1 MELNLIPRPHTVRP
15 EEGFAKDIVTE
26 ALDGTLPREGYR
38 LEATPRGIV
47 LTAGSAQGLVWARNT
62 LAQLRS
68 QFPGEIPCM
77 TIEDAPVCGIRAF
90 HLDSSRHM
98 LPLAELKKIV
108 DAAAAFK
115 LNTLH
120 WHISDDQG
128 WRIESGAYPLLHQL
142 GAYRNGDNFGTHRSD
157 AREGGYY
164 TREEVRE
171 FVSYCHSRG
180 LQVIPEVDLPGHVSA
195 ILHAYPHLSCRGE
208 PVEVVTRAAITTEIL
223 CAGKEEVYTF
233 LENMLE
239 DLLELFPDPLFHIG
253 GDEAPKTRWAE
264 CPHCKAKME
273 QLGLTSHRQLQGYFS
288 GRIAAFLRRRG
299 RRCIMWNDGAYGG
312 GIDPD
317 VILQVWFPDRDG
329 ALDDHIAKG
338 GQIILS
344 PVTPCYCDYPY
355 GEHPLQAVYSLDL
368 KPDYVKEDTLLG
380 GECLTWSEF
389 IRTPQRLQELAFP
402 RFIALAEVLWC
413 GDARGEYDDFRRRL
427 RENLSLLESIGICP
441 TPESGWDP
449 DPEEARRQSGEFRL
463 QFEVESENQDY
474 EALVAAM

>member
-1 MELNLIPRPHTVRP
+1 MQLNLIPRPQTVHMGA
-15 EEGFAKDIVTE
+15 GFAGSVITRTID
-26 ALDGTLPREGYR
+26 ASLPREGYR
-38 LEATPRGIV
+38 LDAAQKGIT
-47 LTAGSAQGLVWARNT
+47 LTAGSAQGLVWAENT
-62 LAQLRS
+62 LRQLKL
-68 QFPGEIPCM
+68 QFPEQIPCL
-77 TIEDAPVCGIRAF
+77 TIEDAPVHPIRSF
-90 HLDSSRHM
+90 HIDSSRHM

-115 LNTLH
+115 MNTLH

-128 WRIESGAYPLLHQL
+128 WRIESKAYPLLHEL
-142 GAYRNGDNFGTHRSD
+142 GAWRNGDNFGTHRSD
-157 AREGGYY
+157 ERQGGWF
-164 TREEVRE
+164 TREEVKE
-171 FVSYCHSRG
+171 FVAYCHSRG
-180 LQVIPEVDLPGHVSA
+180 LQVVPEVDLPGHVSA

-208 PVEVVTRAAITTEIL
+208 KVEVVTRAAITTEIL

-273 QLGLTSHRQLQGYFS
+273 ELGFASHRQLQGYMS
-288 GRIAAFLRRRG
+288 GRIAQFLRQRG
-299 RRCIMWNDGAYGG
+299 RRAIMWNDGAYGG

-344 PVTPCYCDYPY
+344 PVVPCYCDYPY
-355 GEHPLQAVYSLDL
+355 GEHPLKAVYHLDL
-368 KPDYVKEDTLLG
+368 NPDYVKDNTLLG

-389 IRTPQRLQELAFP
+389 IRTPERLQELAFP
-402 RFIALAEVLWC
+402 RFTALAENLWN
-413 GDARGEYDDFRRRL
+413 GGAGEYEDFLRRL
-427 RENLSLLESIGICP
+427 RSAAPLFEQLDIKP

-449 DPEEARRQSGEFRL
+449 EPEEARRQSKEFRL
-463 QFEVESENQDY
+463 QFEAESENQDY
-474 EALVAAM
+474 DALVAAM